1 MTRVAGHR
9 GIGKKFAFKGAME
22 VPGSPK
28 LDISLQTLDDKLS
41 ELSVRNVQDN
51 LSTACNENDGEA
63 CETIS
68 KLEFRIKELEAALEI
83 KDSAIDKLKTMIAS
97 LQGEL
102 KHKDAMRM
110 SQIELLAV
118 RNVELEKELCQLRD
132 KPITTS

>member
-1 MTRVAGHR
+1 M
-9 GIGKKFAFKGAME
+9 
-22 VPGSPK
+22 
-28 LDISLQTLDDKLS
+28 QTLDDKLS